1 VHHKFVLCAVNWTEL
16 RKMCKAHNLVLLPDV
31 SLVLS
36 LVFFTFTYVSRIFYC
51 LHLIINNYVNQS

>member
-1 VHHKFVLCAVNWTEL
+1 MHHKFVLCAVNWPEL

-51 LHLIINNYVNQS
+51 LHLIINNYVN

>member
-1 VHHKFVLCAVNWTEL
+1 
-16 RKMCKAHNLVLLPDV
+16 MCKAHNLVLLPDV

-51 LHLIINNYVNQS
+51 LHLIINNYVN